1 MAASHSCIWKFIRVN
16 RYRPAPAGR
25 PQTEHHRFLRTA
37 CLLLAV
43 SVPATT
49 HTHGFGE
56 RYDLPVPL
64 WLYLTG
70 AAAAVVLSFV
80 VLAVFFRRP
89 SPLLSYP
96 RFNLLAFRFGRA
108 LAHPWV
114 VGSCRI
120 LAVGVFGLILFAGLF
135 GAQNPFK
142 NIAPLM
148 VWAIWWVGMAYVSA
162 LAGNLWALINP
173 FDALWVWAEAAYSRL
188 RHGARLSMD
197 VRCPDWL
204 GVWPAVALFITFVWM
219 ELIWDR
225 SEVPASLAAAII
237 AYAAVTWTGML
248 AFGREP
254 WLRHGEVFALVFT
267 LLSRFAPTEVRVNE
281 VRVCAACGSER
292 CRARRNDCVNCHDCF
307 RRADGA
313 ARQWNIRPYAVGL
326 LADQPARLSETVLV
340 VLILSTVTFDG
351 FIETPVWAAI
361 SNQLAGVLTAATL
374 GAVSSPLSPDTHARI
389 HTLGLIAFPAV
400 FFAIYLLFC
409 RIIGVCAG
417 TAQTTGQRTLSTLQ
431 IACLFAPTLIPIA
444 IAYQLAHYLS
454 LLLMA
459 TQYLIPLASDPFGF
473 GWDLFGTATY
483 FVRIGVVDARF
494 IWMTSVTAIIVGHV
508 AAVYLAH
515 IMSMRAFGNQ
525 RAALR
530 SQYPMLVLMVCYTM
544 VSLWIMAQ
552 PIVRSR
558 FG

>member
-1 MAASHSCIWKFIRVN
+1 M
-16 RYRPAPAGR
+16 
-25 PQTEHHRFLRTA
+25 
-37 CLLLAV
+37 
-43 SVPATT
+43 PATT

-80 VLAVFFRRP
+80 MLAVFFRRP
-89 SPLLSYP
+89 SLLHAYP
-96 RFNLLAFRFGRA
+96 RCNLLAFRFGRA
-108 LAHPWV
+108 LAHPWS
-114 VGSCRI
+114 VGACRI

-148 VWAIWWVGMAYVSA
+148 VWAIWWIGMAYISA

-173 FDALWVWAEAAYSRL
+173 FDTLWVWAGAAYARL
-188 RHGARLSMD
+188 RHGAALSFG
-197 VRCPDWL
+197 VRYPEWL
-204 GVWPAVALFITFVWM
+204 GVWPAVALFIAFVWM
-219 ELIWDR
+219 ELIWER

-237 AYAAVTWTGML
+237 AYAAVTWIGML
-248 AFGREP
+248 VFGRES
-254 WLRHGEVFALVFT
+254 WLRHGEVFALVFG
-267 LLSRFAPTEVRVNE
+267 LLARFAPTEVRVTE
-281 VRVCAACGSER
+281 ARVCAACGAER
-292 CRARRNDCVNCHDCF
+292 CRAKPSDCVDCLDCF
-307 RRADGA
+307 RRAEKA
-313 ARQWNIRPYAVGL
+313 VRQWNIRPYAVGL
-326 LADQPARLSETVLV
+326 LTDQPARLSETALV
-340 VLILSTVTFDG
+340 VLLLSTVTFDG
-351 FIETPVWAAI
+351 FIETPAWAAI
-361 SNQLAGVLTAATL
+361 IDQLAGALPAATL
-374 GAVSSPLSPDTHARI
+374 DSALTSPAPATHALI
-389 HTLGLIAFPAV
+389 HTLGLVAFPTV
-400 FFAIYLLFC
+400 FFAIYLTFC
-409 RIIGVCAG
+409 RFIRVCAG
-417 TAQTTGQRTLSTLQ
+417 TVQTSAQTPGQNALSTLQ

-444 IAYQLAHYLS
+444 IAYQFAHYLS

-459 TQYLIPLASDPFGF
+459 SQYLIPLASDPFGYK
-473 GWDLFGTATY
+473 WDLFDTANY
-483 FVRIGVVDARF
+483 FVRIGIVDARS
-494 IWMTSVTAIIVGHV
+494 IWITSVTAIIVGHV

-515 IMSMRAFGNQ
+515 VMSMRVFGNR